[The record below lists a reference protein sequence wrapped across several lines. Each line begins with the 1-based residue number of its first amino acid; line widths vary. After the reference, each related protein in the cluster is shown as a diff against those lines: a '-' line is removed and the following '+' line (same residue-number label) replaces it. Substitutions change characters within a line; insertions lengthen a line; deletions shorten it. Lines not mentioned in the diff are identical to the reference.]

1 MSYADLDLACW
12 RRLDGAAAQRLADRI
27 ADNTGAEL
35 VEVRPH
41 EYAGRPG
48 RIALYRRDGTMYA
61 LVPGGEVVLGYDG
74 AWFTPTPDQAADY
87 AAWPDGLP
95 SDIRAFV
102 GFVTSPPRVMHL
114 PTLLVAVEAVEPG
127 VRPADPDDPRVGQQL
142 ADLQTSWEHDRPP
155 GMISHD
161 DWGRVEVT
169 VDDRCQ
175 PTSAPVVEYVAR
187 DAVVADLAGR
197 GLRLLTPDEW
207 EHACGAGAM
216 TLFRWGDD
224 CPTDCYPT
232 QRLDG
237 PHRLPNAFGLVIGH
251 DPYRAESTADP
262 AVDCGGDGGRATCG
276 GYGCF
281 LGWMTLATAYRD
293 RFYDV
298 WPGSDH
304 EVVNWGDV
312 PSQPFVRPVIELG

>member
-1 MSYADLDLACW
+1 MSYADLDLAFW
-12 RRLDGAAAQRLADRI
+12 RRLDCTAAQRLADRI
-27 ADNTGAEL
+27 ADDIGVEL

-41 EYAGRPG
+41 QYAGRPG
-48 RIALYRRDGTMYA
+48 RVALYRRDGTLYA

-74 AWFTPTPDQAADY
+74 ACFMPTPDQAADY
-87 AAWPDGLP
+87 VAWPDGLP

-102 GFVTSPPRVMHL
+102 GLVTSAPRVMHL

-127 VRPADPDDPRVGQQL
+127 ARPADPDDPRVREVL
-142 ADLQTSWEHDRPP
+142 ASLQRDWEHYRPP
-155 GMISHD
+155 GMITRY
-161 DWGRVEVT
+161 DWGSVEVV
-169 VDDRCQ
+169 VDERCR
-175 PTSAPVVEYVAR
+175 PTRARVVEYVTR

-224 CPTDCYPT
+224 CPTDCHPS
-232 QRLDG
+232 QHRDG
-237 PHRLPNAFGLVIGH
+237 PHRLANAFGLVIGQ
-251 DPYRAESTADP
+251 DPYRPECTADP
-262 AVDCGGDGGRATCG
+262 AVDCGGDGGRADCG

-281 LGWMTLATAYRD
+281 LGWVTRATAYRD

-298 WPGSDH
+298 WPASDH
-304 EVVNWGDV
+304 EVHNGGDE
-312 PSQPFVRPVIELG
+312 PSQLFVRPVIELG